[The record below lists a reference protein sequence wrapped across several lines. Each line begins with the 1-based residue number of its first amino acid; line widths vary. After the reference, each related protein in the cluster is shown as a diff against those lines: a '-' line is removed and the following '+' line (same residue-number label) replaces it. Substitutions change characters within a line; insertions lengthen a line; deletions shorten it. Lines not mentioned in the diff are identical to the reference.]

1 MNIFRFALFATM
13 LILIGSGV
21 CAQDYFIPL
30 NREWNLRYEPFL
42 QTTKSNKL
50 HTSIRPYRH
59 DEIIDVANIDSIDT
73 ANFPIT
79 RFSKTLVGRK
89 IFKEHL
95 VQIKDD
101 DFLIHADFIF
111 EGRIGKDLPE
121 TETLFTNSRGFWLGG
136 LS

>member
-50 HTSIRPYRH
+50 RYIHQAFIVMMKLLA
-59 DEIIDVANIDSIDT
+59 VANIDSIDT

-79 RFSKTLVGRK
+79 RFSKPLVGRK
-89 IFKEHL
+89 IFKRT
-95 VQIKDD
+95 
-101 DFLIHADFIF
+101 FS
-111 EGRIGKDLPE
+111 
-121 TETLFTNSRGFWLGG
+121 TNQG
-136 LS
+136 